1 MTIYTVVL
9 ADGTVGTID
18 SDTINGQHADDFI
31 GDIVA
36 VHLADENG
44 NPMERRGL
52 LEEVIEEKE
61 PWE

>member
-31 GDIVA
+31 GDIVT
-36 VHLADENG
+36 VHLYDENG
-44 NPMERRGL
+44 NTMERRGL
-52 LEEVIEEKE
+52 LEEVIEEEEK
-61 PWE
+61 